1 MTKWRHKTLKV
12 VIQTESVLG
21 GQWEKVVPGEKLV
34 EPKKEVV
41 SIDVVKPKEPP
52 AVESG
57 ELADVTIKDIK
68 QELDAMGI
76 EYNPRAK
83 KQELYDLMMG
93 K

>member
-1 MTKWRHKTLKV
+1 MPKWRHKTLKV

-21 GQWEKVVPGEKLV
+21 GQWEKIVSGEKLV
-34 EPKKEVV
+34 EPEKKVV

-57 ELADVTIKDIK
+57 ELADITIKDIK